1 MAELF
6 VRDDDGSLD
15 SDRLWVTVVNRA
27 PLVLHPGDQTVNE
40 DEQVLIETTAVDAV
54 SDMPGVRYRIEFG
67 DGNATGWMQ
76 DASRTYVY
84 RDSGVWTVRVHA
96 RDGDG
101 DTGYVE
107 FNVTVT
113 NVEPTCMMELEV
125 AELDEDEEFSVYGE
139 AMDTYSDLETLR
151 WRFDFGDGRV
161 TDWRYRPIQRTTHS
175 YPAAGTYTVSLEVLD
190 DDGATSM
197 ESGTVDVVNL
207 VPLVELEGPRSSVDE
222 DEEVL
227 LTAKGTDTPS
237 DSAGLEFRWDLGD
250 GTVMDWSDQV
260 EVEHGYSAAGTYVV
274 EVRVR
279 DDDGAVAFGQVP
291 VKVVN
296 RPPIAEGIQSAT
308 RVVEGEAV
316 TFDAT
321 GTRDTVSDME
331 DLTVEWS
338 RGSDVQI
345 GMKVTFTFEDE
356 GSFTVILRVT
366 DDDGAVS
373 ELFFSVNVRN
383 LAPTGVA
390 TVDRTEAEVAKIFNF
405 AALDL
410 QDTPN
415 DVEGLTVTWSFGDGS
430 LGTGVTT
437 THRYDEPGDYTVT
450 MTVRDDDGA
459 TYDGFLYIT
468 VTEEGGMMSG
478 RTATLA
484 IAAAVAAIVI
494 ALITLMFLRR
504 IGTTEDEEV
513 DDEGESDPTVSEE
526 RVEEKVSPEDPVED
540 EGVG

>member
-1 MAELF
+1 
-6 VRDDDGSLD
+6 
-15 SDRLWVTVVNRA
+15 
-27 PLVLHPGDQTVNE
+27 
-40 DEQVLIETTAVDAV
+40 
-54 SDMPGVRYRIEFG
+54 
-67 DGNATGWMQ
+67 
-76 DASRTYVY
+76 
-84 RDSGVWTVRVHA
+84 
-96 RDGDG
+96 
-101 DTGYVE
+101 
-107 FNVTVT
+107 
-113 NVEPTCMMELEV
+113 
-125 AELDEDEEFSVYGE
+125 
-139 AMDTYSDLETLR
+139 
-151 WRFDFGDGRV
+151 
-161 TDWRYRPIQRTTHS
+161 
-175 YPAAGTYTVSLEVLD
+175 
-190 DDGATSM
+190 
-197 ESGTVDVVNL
+197 
-207 VPLVELEGPRSSVDE
+207 
-222 DEEVL
+222 
-227 LTAKGTDTPS
+227 
-237 DSAGLEFRWDLGD
+237 
-250 GTVMDWSDQV
+250 
-260 EVEHGYSAAGTYVV
+260 
-274 EVRVR
+274 
-279 DDDGAVAFGQVP
+279 
-291 VKVVN
+291 
-296 RPPIAEGIQSAT
+296 
-308 RVVEGEAV
+308 
-316 TFDAT
+316 
-321 GTRDTVSDME
+321 
-331 DLTVEWS
+331 
-338 RGSDVQI
+338 
-345 GMKVTFTFEDE
+345 VTFTFEDE